1 MDYLGYIGYLCYKGY
16 RCCKDS
22 LGSMDYMGLFPLQ
35 EVNFGSIQKRSLEYF
50 ISSNHPDNLL
60 PNFPAI
66 PSLLSWMYPL
76 QGKHCPIS
84 MLWVQK
90 SQNEK

>member
-35 EVNFGSIQKRSLEYF
+35 EVNFWLYSEAQFRVLHLFKSPGQSPSQFPCYPK
-50 ISSNHPDNLL
+50 SS
-60 PNFPAI
+60 
-66 PSLLSWMYPL
+66 
-76 QGKHCPIS
+76 
-84 MLWVQK
+84 
-90 SQNEK
+90 